1 MKYKTMK
8 KTLKKKIKVMDAKTT
23 PLEIIQESLIN
34 FTWGFLGNSIVLF
47 MAKGLDIAVFI
58 NFILYYTLISFIL
71 NRAKYETKLG
81 KFIVLPFAAALGAYS
96 GYIFAKWLAAII

>member
-1 MKYKTMK
+1 MK

-23 PLEIIQESLIN
+23 PIELIYESLIN
-34 FTWGFLGNSIVLF
+34 FSWGFLGNSIVLF
-47 MAKGLDIAVFI
+47 MSKEMDIAVFI

-96 GYIFAKWLAAII
+96 GYMFAKWLALVI

>member
-1 MKYKTMK
+1 MNKHINKN
-8 KTLKKKIKVMDAKTT
+8 IKVLDAKTT

-34 FTWGFLGNSIVLF
+34 FTWGFLGNSIVVF
-47 MAKGLDIAVFI
+47 ISKGLDIAVFL

-71 NRAKYETKLG
+71 NRDKYETKLG

-96 GYIFAKWLAAII
+96 GYLFAKWLSSIV

>member
-1 MKYKTMK
+1 MNKHINKNI
-8 KTLKKKIKVMDAKTT
+8 KILDAKTT

-34 FTWGFLGNSIVLF
+34 FTWGFLGNSIVVF
-47 MAKGLDIAVFI
+47 MSKGLDIAVFL

-71 NRAKYETKLG
+71 NRDKYETKLG

-96 GYIFAKWLAAII
+96 GYLFAKWLSSIV

>member
-1 MKYKTMK
+1 MKR
-8 KTLKKKIKVMDAKTT
+8 TLKKNIILLDAKTT
-23 PLEIIQESLIN
+23 PLEIIKESLIN
-34 FTWGFLGNSIVLF
+34 FFWGFLGNSVVLF
-47 MAKGLDIAVFI
+47 MSKQIDILVFI

-96 GYIFAKWLAAII
+96 GYLFSKWLSLII

>member
-1 MKYKTMK
+1 MK

-34 FTWGFLGNSIVLF
+34 FTWGFLGNATVVL
-47 MAKGLDIAVFI
+47 MSKGLDVAVFI

-96 GYIFAKWLAAII
+96 GYIFSKWLATLL